1 MPTPVSLTTSL
12 YISTAFYIYTQ
23 DRYIHKQSFKFT
35 YHGSFCF
42 GTRSSSQT
50 SFLLYIYIVFIYLYV
65 CCCWWLVNCFLL
77 FSVLLLFNPETLRN
91 ELMRLLLLL
100 FTVHLEL
107 LVLLIHGKKFK
118 YHSYCAS
125 VCRKSYFWKSRH

>member
-1 MPTPVSLTTSL
+1 M
-12 YISTAFYIYTQ
+12 
-23 DRYIHKQSFKFT
+23 
-35 YHGSFCF
+35 
-42 GTRSSSQT
+42 
-50 SFLLYIYIVFIYLYV
+50 
-65 CCCWWLVNCFLL
+65 NCFLL

-91 ELMRLLLLL
+91 ELMRLLLL

-125 VCRKSYFWKSRH
+125 VLPKELFLKIETLNRPVNEFLS